1 MSRVRI
7 VTDSTIRFSN
17 HKFLDRYPVTLAPI
31 TVHCGT
37 AVVEDGPFIDLAD
50 VHRLLENSQELP
62 TAKAPSPEHMIRIYT
77 QLQSETDQIL
87 SIHTSSGLNNIVTNA
102 HIARQQFLGRI
113 NIQVIDSQTASIG
126 LGLIVQAASEAA
138 ARGEDLD
145 ALVRI
150 VRGMIPRLYMIFFL
164 DDLFYIVHN
173 DLISRSQAILGN
185 MLGIIPFLTMENGR
199 MIPMEKVRSRSRA
212 IEKLIEFVFEFSAV
226 EHLAILQSS
235 MLPTQESSSI
245 MDRLRSF
252 HPSIPITITS
262 YGPVLS
268 TFIGLNS
275 LGVAVLEAE
284 NNSL

>member
-1 MSRVRI
+1 
-7 VTDSTIRFSN
+7 
-17 HKFLDRYPVTLAPI
+17 
-31 TVHCGT
+31 
-37 AVVEDGPFIDLAD
+37 
-50 VHRLLENSQELP
+50 
-62 TAKAPSPEHMIRIYT
+62 MIRIYT

-87 SIHTSSGLNNIVTNA
+87 SIHTSSGLNNIVANA

-245 MDRLRSF
+245 KDRLRSY
-252 HPSIPITITS
+252 HPSTPITITS

-284 NNSL
+284 DNSL

>member
-1 MSRVRI
+1 
-7 VTDSTIRFSN
+7 
-17 HKFLDRYPVTLAPI
+17 
-31 TVHCGT
+31 
-37 AVVEDGPFIDLAD
+37 
-50 VHRLLENSQELP
+50 
-62 TAKAPSPEHMIRIYT
+62 
-77 QLQSETDQIL
+77 
-87 SIHTSSGLNNIVTNA
+87 
-102 HIARQQFLGRI
+102 
-113 NIQVIDSQTASIG
+113 
-126 LGLIVQAASEAA
+126 
-138 ARGEDLD
+138 
-145 ALVRI
+145 
-150 VRGMIPRLYMIFFL
+150 
-164 DDLFYIVHN
+164 
-173 DLISRSQAILGN
+173 

-252 HPSIPITITS
+252 HASTPITITS

-284 NNSL
+284 ENSL